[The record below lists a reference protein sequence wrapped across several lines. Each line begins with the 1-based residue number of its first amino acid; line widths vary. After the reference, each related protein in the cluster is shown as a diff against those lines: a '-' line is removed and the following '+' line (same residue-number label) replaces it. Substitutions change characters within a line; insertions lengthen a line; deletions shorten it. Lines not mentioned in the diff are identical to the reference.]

1 MPHPVLETQGDQ
13 ETGEAGMRFRDM
25 GHVPTSAISLCVLEQ
40 SRVWE
45 VNGNSQAK
53 PALRVLHP
61 CNNGL
66 LNDFQLGRAE
76 PGRLM

>member
-1 MPHPVLETQGDQ
+1 MPHPVLGTQGDQ
-13 ETGEAGMRFRDM
+13 ETEGADTKFRDT
-25 GHVPTSAISLCVLEQ
+25 GLVPTSAISLCVLEQ

-53 PALRVLHP
+53 PVLRVLHP

-66 LNDFQLGRAE
+66 LNDFQLGGAE